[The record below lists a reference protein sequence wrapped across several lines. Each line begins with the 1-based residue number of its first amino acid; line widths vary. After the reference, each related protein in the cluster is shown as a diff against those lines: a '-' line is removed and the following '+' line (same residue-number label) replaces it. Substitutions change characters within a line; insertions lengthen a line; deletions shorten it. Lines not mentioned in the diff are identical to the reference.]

1 MVIKNV
7 QRFMEDSGKLEFCF
21 HDEDDIIVVDDEEW
35 RYAQQMKAIWTSL
48 NLTTFR
54 DIKRT
59 SIVRNFV
66 KLKV

>member
-1 MVIKNV
+1 
-7 QRFMEDSGKLEFCF
+7 MEDSGKLEFCF